1 VDAKN
6 ENPDQTPDLT
16 LLKES
21 VYFSF
26 LLAVFY
32 DDFGSKQYSLRKTY
46 EGTQDIHAL
55 IIGQC
60 DWIDAF

>member
-6 ENPDQTPDLT
+6 ENPYQTSDLT

-21 VYFSF
+21 IYFSF

-32 DDFGSKQYSLRKTY
+32 DDFGFQ
-46 EGTQDIHAL
+46 AV
-55 IIGQC
+55 
-60 DWIDAF
+60 FPP